1 MATTEPYKVVLI
13 GESGVGKTCIIAQF
27 TSGKFDPST
36 VSSLTAQFI
45 RKTLEFPEGKSLTF
59 DIWDTAGQEKY
70 RSLAKIFYKDAKAVV
85 LVYDVTNEKSFN
97 EMKDYWYE
105 QIKQLGDKDIIIA
118 IAANKSDLYEK
129 KQIND
134 EKGEEFSKKIGAIFV
149 PISAKN
155 NTGIQELFSCIG
167 KKILGI
173 KDNYNNNKNN
183 QYLVNENKQL
193 KAELEKYKKEN
204 KELKEEIEKIKKDND
219 KYKEDNDKLNNEL
232 LKANKIMSNFNNT
245 QNNLQEYINK
255 INTLNGMIQLKDNI
269 ISDLKTQLTNAG
281 NNNKK
286 LYSLDD
292 ILVVNFITADG
303 QVNCPIKCL
312 KTDTFA
318 EVEEKLYQKYERY
331 RETNNNFITNGNTI
345 LRFKR
350 LSDNKIKDGDT
361 IQMLDV

>member
-1 MATTEPYKVVLI
+1 MSKDPYKITLL
-13 GESGVGKTCIIAQF
+13 GESCVGKTCIINRF
-27 TSGKFDPST
+27 CNNKFDTKTMQSE
-36 VSSLTAQFI
+36 TAQYI

-59 DIWDTAGQEKY
+59 DIWDTAGQANY
-70 RSLAKIFYKDAKAVV
+70 RSLAKIFYMDAKAVI
-85 LVYDVTNEKSFN
+85 LVYDVTNQKSFN

-105 QIKQLGDKDIIIA
+105 QVKQLRNKDIIIA
-118 IAANKSDLYEK
+118 IAANKSDLYEEK
-129 KQIND
+129 KVEN
-134 EKGEEFSKKIGAIFV
+134 EKGEAFAQEIGAIFV
-149 PISAKN
+149 STSAKN

-204 KELKEEIEKIKKDND
+204 EKLKEEIEKIKKDND

-232 LKANKIMSNFNNT
+232 FKANKIMSNFNNP

-255 INTLNGMIQLKDNI
+255 INTLNEMIQMKDNI

-281 NNNKK
+281 NTNKK